1 MSPCGLRLLYAN
13 HHIRQPMRELD
24 TENATGHISDDDD
37 LLMQEVICGEAE
49 LLYLDTYLREI
60 LQKR

>member
-1 MSPCGLRLLYAN
+1 
-13 HHIRQPMRELD
+13 MRELD
-24 TENATGHISDDDD
+24 TENATGHISDDDE